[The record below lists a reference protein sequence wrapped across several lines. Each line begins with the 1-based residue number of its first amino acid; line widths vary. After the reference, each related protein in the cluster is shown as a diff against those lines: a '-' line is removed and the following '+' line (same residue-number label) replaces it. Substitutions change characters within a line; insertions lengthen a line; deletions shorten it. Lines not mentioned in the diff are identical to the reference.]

1 MEEFLRR
8 LIRKERKRARL
19 REKPSEA
26 FRQYFGPERGAD
38 LPHPLPFRFRPVEF
52 RDEGAE

>member
-8 LIRKERKRARL
+8 LIRKERERTQL
-19 REKPSEA
+19 RDKPSEA
-26 FRQYFGPERGAD
+26 FRQYFGPDHGVD

-52 RDEGAE
+52 RDKGAE